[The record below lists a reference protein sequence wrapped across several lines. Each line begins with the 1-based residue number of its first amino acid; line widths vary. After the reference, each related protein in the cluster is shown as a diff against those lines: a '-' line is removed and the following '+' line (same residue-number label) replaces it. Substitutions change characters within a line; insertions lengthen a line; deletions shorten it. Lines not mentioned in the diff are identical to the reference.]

1 MMHAKDIKP
10 SLVSL
15 VGAFAASLCCLL
27 PLAVIV
33 LGLGSGAFMA
43 TTMRYQYLLLPLGM
57 LAVTV
62 GYVLYFRER
71 RRCQRLVCTMAGSR
85 LNLVVLGL
93 ATAIIIGEV
102 VLVAFPEGA
111 SRLLTQAMVSAANQV
126 ERFEADGTVVS
137 LDPGKHLMTIDHGA
151 IKGLM
156 APMTMAFPVK
166 STELFTGIAP
176 EDRVRF
182 TLERS
187 PQGLAIISLSIQDRV
202 GEATVVLDV
211 EGMT

>member
-1 MMHAKDIKP
+1 MLMKHLKP
-10 SLVSL
+10 ALVSL
-15 VGAFAASLCCLL
+15 VGALAASLCCLL

-43 TTMRYQYLLLPLGM
+43 TTMRYQYLLLPLGI
-57 LAVTV
+57 LAVAA

-71 RRCQRLVCTMAGSR
+71 RCCEGGVCTMAGSR
-85 LNLVVLGL
+85 LNLVALGI
-93 ATAIIIGEV
+93 ATAVIIGEV

-111 SRLLTQAMVSAANQV
+111 SRLFTQAMVSAANQV
-126 ERFEADGTVVS
+126 ERFEAEGTIVI
-137 LDPGKHLMTIDHGA
+137 LDPAKHLMTIDHGD
-151 IKGLM
+151 ITGLM
-156 APMTMAFPVK
+156 SPMTMTFPAK
-166 STELFTGIAP
+166 SPALFTGIAP
-176 EDRVRF
+176 GAQVRF

-187 PQGLAIISLSIQDRV
+187 PQGLAIIGLTKQDRA